1 MDSED
6 KTEQMSPCNLDGTT
20 ANSPEKP
27 DDDKG
32 MVSGEKSS
40 SPIDVEIENID
51 EENFENQP
59 VKNNENTV
67 ENIEKDSNSI
77 NKNDV
82 QENG

>member
-27 DDDKG
+27 DDG
-32 MVSGEKSS
+32 IVSGEKSC